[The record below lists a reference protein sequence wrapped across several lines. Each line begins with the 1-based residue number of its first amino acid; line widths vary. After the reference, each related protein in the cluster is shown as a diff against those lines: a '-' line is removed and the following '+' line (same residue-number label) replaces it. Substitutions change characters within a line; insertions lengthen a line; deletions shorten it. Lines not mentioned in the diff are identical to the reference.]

1 MIINIRPE
9 LASFKNLR
17 TTLYL
22 ILVTL
27 SLGQFIIS
35 GFSVPFFFII
45 ISIFI
50 LSTLNIYLL
59 IRPKLLRRYIFP
71 IILTFSFNFGALSG
85 PLLFKTLFF
94 QPLFSNLINPIN
106 TFQYL
111 IISNLLI
118 IIALLIFINSQLL
131 KSISSII
138 SNILIILKNF
148 KEPNTK
154 FLNLLFTTY
163 LIFWIIIYIYDQ
175 GPNSFSSYG
184 SVIIKFMEGTKM
196 LFFVPIVYY
205 IKFYLID
212 RKVRSIHFYVL
223 VIFYTIFLAF
233 ISLSINGRTVFIQF
247 FIIITFLLIL
257 FIFFQKQKIII
268 VDSKFLIGLILI
280 SILFLNLINEIILS
294 SRSDR
299 ITRTSSEQLKYSIEL
314 YKNDK
319 FHSIDKLFYND
330 EAYTRDLSIDR
341 LIFPKYFDL
350 FYFQATD
357 KKRQMFIEYYNKK
370 FITILPLPLINLLGI
385 NIKKAD
391 YTNTS
396 KSFLENIKGGG
407 KHSLGSIVAE
417 FIYISGN
424 FFVLFW
430 LLFVLIIF
438 TFFHAFQKKNYKK
451 IILSPI
457 AIIFIWW
464 IYHFFFTDSIHQSI
478 SIIRQILQNS
488 FFYFVFYQISRFTIR
503 T

>member
-1 MIINIRPE
+1 MIINIKPE
-9 LASFKNLR
+9 LVSFKNLR

-22 ILVTL
+22 ILVAL
-27 SLGQFIIS
+27 SFGQFIIS

-59 IRPKLLRRYIFP
+59 IRPKLLSRYIFP
-71 IILTFSFNFGALSG
+71 LILTFSFNFGALSG
-85 PLLFKTLFF
+85 PLLFKTIFF

-138 SNILIILKNF
+138 SSSLIILKNF
-148 KEPNTK
+148 KEPDTK
-154 FLNLLFTTY
+154 FLNLLFITY

-196 LFFVPIVYY
+196 LIFIPILYY
-205 IKFYLID
+205 MKYYLID
-212 RKVRSIHFYVL
+212 QKITKFY
-223 VIFYTIFLAF
+223 FYTLLTFMIFFLGY
-233 ISLSINGRTVFIQF
+233 ISLSINGRTVLIQF

-257 FIFFQKQKIII
+257 FIFFQKQKIKIANT
-268 VDSKFLIGLILI
+268 KFLIGLILI

-299 ITRTSSEQLKYSIEL
+299 ITRTSSEQLKYSMEL

-330 EAYTRDLSIDR
+330 EAYTRNLSIDR

-350 FYFQATD
+350 FDIEAKEYKRDYF
-357 KKRQMFIEYYNKK
+357 INYYLEK
-370 FITILPLPLINLLGI
+370 FITIIPLPILDLLGYKI
-385 NIKKAD
+385 DKSNYNI
-391 YTNTS
+391 TS
-396 KSFLENIKGGG
+396 KSFLENVEGGG
-407 KHSLGSIVAE
+407 LHSLGSVLAE
-417 FIYISGN
+417 FKYVFGY
-424 FFVLFW
+424 FFVFIW
-430 LLFVLIIF
+430 FVFVLLVF
-438 TFFHAFQKKNYKK
+438 VFFHGFQKKNDDK

-457 AIIFIWW
+457 ALIFIWW

-478 SIIRQILQNS
+478 GIIRGIVQTSIVYYL
-488 FFYFVFYQISRFTIR
+488 YYQIFRLKIKI
-503 T
+503 